1 MNARTIVRFSTPR
14 DVRQTTWKVVHSL
27 LFLTGSYYHTILQRS
42 TTAADLPR
50 APVTTHIMA
59 IKAGAQQQTLVQQT
73 LETTIVPILLYSKT
87 LLLFCVRDGLFF
99 ALGCSFWLGPMMIR
113 KPKHTRLYFGTTKGR
128 WAQPSLTGSD
138 NSLIRFK
145 SLSIFK
151 VLVDL

>member
-27 LFLTGSYYHTILQRS
+27 LFLTGSFYHTILQRS

-87 LLLFCVRDGLFF
+87 LLLFCVRDGRFCCIGLLFLAWADDDSEAKTHKTVF
-99 ALGCSFWLGPMMIR
+99 RNHQRPLGPTILDW
-113 KPKHTRLYFGTTKGR
+113 K
-128 WAQPSLTGSD
+128 
-138 NSLIRFK
+138 
-145 SLSIFK
+145 
-151 VLVDL
+151 